1 LHHKKKKESPT
12 RTEPSRTFRI
22 NNNHH
27 QIKTS
32 ASTKKK
38 FKDLAASIPSL
49 SHNLQ
54 KTNKII
60 KKSKDLKELA
70 DPREVS
76 RAKQLSDKL
85 KQTELRQINAK
96 T

>member
-1 LHHKKKKESPT
+1 MLWRTTILPLFLHHKKKKESPT

-32 ASTKKK
+32 ASIKKK
-38 FKDLAASIPSL
+38 LKTLPLPSL
-49 SHNLQ
+49 PSATIF

-76 RAKQLSDKL
+76 RAK
-85 KQTELRQINAK
+85 
-96 T
+96 